1 MLKVKKNADKAW
13 VTFTYIP
20 ANEEKTVEITGS
32 WSNWSKEKMKQKKNG
47 DFYITKILPVG
58 QIYEFKYLIDDSIWE
73 NEADALEVQN
83 SFGSVNSAIE
93 V

>member
-1 MLKVKKNADKAW
+1 MIKLKKNGAKAW
-13 VTFTYIP
+13 VTFTIK
-20 ANEEKTVEITGS
+20 AKDGIEKAQIAGS
-32 WSNWSKEKMKQKKNG
+32 WNEWKKEDLKQKKNG

-58 QIYEFKYLIDDSIWE
+58 QIYEFRYLLNSKEWANDE
-73 NEADALEVQN
+73 DAISVTN